1 MRFRI
6 SFYAL
11 FAFALIAA
19 RAHDA
24 NRLAYLDD
32 QNPFYPSRDF
42 PKLITPQ
49 WIGEPG
55 VDAAIILS
63 IDDMRDPKKYE
74 AYLRPII
81 NKLKELYGT
90 ASMSIMACNV
100 DPNDPQLQ
108 TWLAEGLSIEVHTV
122 AHPCPLLGRGQFD
135 EARATF
141 ESCISL
147 MSNIPGNKPVA
158 FRMPCCDS
166 INSTSPRF
174 FYEIFAK
181 PTPGAPH
188 LAIDSSVFN
197 ITTANDPAL
206 PRAWVIREDGR
217 ERFRSY
223 LPFPS
228 FKTTIED
235 YPYPY
240 IIGNGIWEFPCAVPS
255 DWEAQNINKPNNPQ
269 SLTDMKVSLDAAV
282 AKKGVYTLVFHPHGW
297 IESKQIVELVEHA
310 AKTYGNRAKFLSF
323 AEAYRRL
330 RTNAVGVT
338 PRDDARSPI
347 SVHLLDINND
357 GYMDTVSKRLMES
370 ESWNYVDINV
380 DGEAELIQIFYRPEG
395 RNASAGPTP
404 ITVHR
409 VWDSGENRWR
419 VIQAPIYNE
428 VRYGIDADG
437 MMFAAHLSRE
447 HDNVAWRFEHG
458 SWTLA
463 STLTKGLRVD
473 QMRIPDESSDH
484 FTIRFRDIDGN
495 GAPEL
500 IYRDESRGAVFTRT
514 SVKRRWK
521 RLPFKLPGEDFTTES
536 NDEDDGLRLIDVDGD
551 HDLDVLLSNQDSY
564 AVYLFDSMKTGWSTT
579 AISGKRDGSDPATA
593 VPPIAINGE
602 NNGAWFHSRSLW
614 VQNEHTDKLP
624 DLVDRRA
631 FNDLTASVEPK
642 PKSPEAGLASIS
654 VRPGL
659 RVELVA
665 AEPLV
670 VDPVSIAWGPD
681 GKLWVVEM
689 RDYPLGMDGEGK
701 PGSRVK
707 FLEDLDSDGKYDKA
721 TVFLDKLNFATGVM
735 PWRDGV
741 LVTAAPQIIF
751 AKDTNADGNADTQE
765 VLYEGF
771 VQGNQQHRIN
781 GLRWGLDNWFHCA
794 NGDSG
799 GKIISNKTGEAMDIS
814 GRDLR
819 IQPDTGAMDAE
830 SGMTQFGIA
839 FDDWGSRFG
848 CANWLP
854 VWHYALDDRYMRRN
868 PHFSPG
874 NPREYVVE
882 QAALYPT
889 SKTLTRFNDFEHV
902 NRSTSTCGIEIYR
915 DSVLGPEFYG
925 NAFVCEPVHDLVLR
939 TVLEPNGA
947 TFSGHRAP
955 GEEQSEFLS
964 SHDNWFRPV
973 QVRTGPDGALYVVDM
988 YRQVIEH
995 PEYISKETQAKLNLR
1010 AGDDKG
1016 RIYRV
1021 VPVRGRLHA
1030 VENLTKLST
1039 QELVNYLN
1047 TPNCTLR
1054 DMVHQILIERGDSA
1068 AIPYLRNLIQKRP
1081 GLGDTTDLEQDFYPA
1096 SMDHSDVEQ
1105 IHNPPAKF
1113 ASPQACLHALYLL
1126 EGLHAI
1132 TSDDILTSLS
1142 DRVAGVRRNA
1152 VRIAALYLNEM
1163 PDVAAAVEKLKD
1175 DPDAFLR
1182 MEVVCALGEWRDP
1195 RSATALAQRIEKDN
1209 SDSYLGM
1216 ALLSSINASNVRAL
1230 TPSLLNWAATDDAAA
1245 EPREQVLST
1254 AVGVAIAANDA
1265 ETLAVMATDIAGRD
1279 QQTYD
1284 PKKFSSLATFLDAL
1298 KSKDATLD
1306 ALGIGTVADSARA
1319 QIAAMLGAAR
1329 NTVVDSAAEESVR
1342 AAATHTLCKEATQRE
1357 ADIALLGGLLSAD
1370 TPDNLRA
1377 ASLGTLLDTDSDAVP
1392 AIVLAAWPN
1401 ISADARPSVLDA
1413 MQRRE
1418 TWLAAL
1424 MTALEAGTPSFRE
1437 LDAAHRQDLLT
1448 SKNDDIR
1455 ARAEK
1460 LMAGAANPDRQAVI
1474 EQYKEAATIPG
1485 QFLRGRGIF
1494 RERCASCHQ
1503 LGTAGHAVGPDLTAL
1518 TDRSPEAVL
1527 VSILDPNRA
1536 VETKFFNYVVE
1547 TKDLSSYSGILA
1559 EESGNSVKIRGAN
1572 GIENT
1577 ILRSDIDAMTSES
1590 RSPMPDGLEDG
1601 LTPEDVA
1608 NLIAYI
1614 LDTRPKE

>member
-1 MRFRI
+1 MYRSI
-6 SFYAL
+6 MLLLILSSV
-11 FAFALIAA
+11 FAAH
-19 RAHDA
+19 AHDA

-55 VDAAIILS
+55 VEAAIILS

-90 ASMSIMACNV
+90 ASMSIMACSV

-108 TWLAEGLSIEVHTV
+108 TWLAEGLSIETHTV

-135 EARATF
+135 EAHATY

-147 MSNIPGNKPVA
+147 MANIPGNKPVA

-174 FYEIFAK
+174 LYEIISK
-181 PTPGAPH
+181 PLGLGPH

-197 ITTANDPAL
+197 ITTGNDPAL
-206 PRAWVIREDGR
+206 PREWVIREDGS

-240 IIGNGIWEFPCAVPS
+240 IIANGIWEFPCAVPS

-269 SLTDMKVSLDAAV
+269 SLADMKIALDAVV

-297 IESKQIVELVEHA
+297 IENGQVVELIEHA
-310 AKTYGNRAKFLSF
+310 AESYGNRIKFLSF
-323 AEAYRRL
+323 LDGHTRL
-330 RTNAVGVT
+330 NTNVLGIATEDVDRFSIS
-338 PRDDARSPI
+338 PR
-347 SVHLLDINND
+347 LLDINND
-357 GYMDTVSKRLMES
+357 GYMDVLCDGLLKANKEVLTS
-370 ESWNYVDINV
+370 VDV
-380 DGEAELIQIFYRPEG
+380 DGDGVLEQI
-395 RNASAGPTP
+395 
-404 ITVHR
+404 
-409 VWDSGENRWR
+409 
-419 VIQAPIYNE
+419 PIYTKPDGTSYFKKCRIWQGQE
-428 VRYGIDADG
+428 KQWSDVDFPGALFLTRFGIDVDG
-437 MMFAAHLSRE
+437 VTIAVQGAGY
-447 HDNVAWRFEHG
+447 DNEDTAWRFENN
-458 SWTLA
+458 SWRFAPYL
-463 STLTKGLRVD
+463 SRGLKANGKRVITFEGNFSD
-473 QMRIPDESSDH
+473 IRI
-484 FTIRFRDIDGN
+484 RDIDGD
-495 GAPEL
+495 GSPEL
-500 IYRDESRGAVFTRT
+500 LVLDDDIHAVFMRNNLT
-514 SVKRRWK
+514 KGWK
-521 RLPFKLPGEDFTTES
+521 KLPFAPPSGANFVTGENGD
-536 NDEDDGLRLIDVDGD
+536 NGLRMADVDSDG
-551 HDLDVLLSNQDSY
+551 DLDILIANEDVY
-564 AVYLFDSMKTGWSTT
+564 ALYLFDSMKTGWSTT
-579 AISGKRDGSDPATA
+579 AISGKRDGADPAAAIPAIA
-593 VPPIAINGE
+593 VNGE

-631 FNDLTASVEPK
+631 FNDLTASVDPK

-654 VRPGL
+654 VRQGL

-681 GKLWVVEM
+681 GKLWVIEM
-689 RDYPLGMDGEGK
+689 RDYPLGMDGKGK

-707 FLEDLDSDGKYDKA
+707 FLEDLDNDGRYDKA

-751 AKDTNADGNADTQE
+751 AKDTNGDGKADTQE

-771 VQGNQQHRIN
+771 IQGNQQHRIN
-781 GLRWGLDNWFHCA
+781 GLRWGLDNWIHCA

-799 GKIISNKTGEAMDIS
+799 GAIRSSKTGETMDIS

-830 SGMTQFGIA
+830 SGMSQFGIA

-854 VWHYALDDRYMRRN
+854 LWHYALDDRYMRRN

-874 NPREYVVE
+874 NPREYVVK
-882 QAALYPT
+882 QAALFPT

-915 DSVLGPEFYG
+915 DNVLGPEFYG

-939 TVLEPNGA
+939 TVLDPNGA

-995 PEYISKETQAKLNLR
+995 PEYISKETQATLDLR

-1021 VPVRGRLHA
+1021 VPVHG
-1030 VENLTKLST
+1030 KLREVPKLNGLSPV
-1039 QELVNYLN
+1039 ELVAHFES
-1047 TPNCTLR
+1047 PNGALR
-1054 DMVHQILIERGDSA
+1054 DMAHQLLIERADNTAIDPLRKLLHTSA
-1068 AIPYLRNLIQKRP
+1068 SAQCRVQALNALD
-1081 GLGDTTDLEQDFYPA
+1081 GLNALTDDDLVAALAHEAPA
-1096 SMDHSDVEQ
+1096 
-1105 IHNPPAKF
+1105 
-1113 ASPQACLHALYLL
+1113 L
-1126 EGLHAI
+1126 
-1132 TSDDILTSLS
+1132 
-1142 DRVAGVRRNA
+1142 RRNA
-1152 VRIAALYLNEM
+1152 IRLAA
-1163 PDVAAAVEKLKD
+1163 PRLKKWPHLGD
-1175 DPDAFLR
+1175 GMLHSMGHSDALAR
-1182 MEVVCALGEWRDP
+1182 MELICALGEWNDARA
-1195 RSATALAQRIEKDN
+1195 ATALAQRID
-1209 SDSYLGM
+1209 SDKTDPYLGM
-1216 ALLSSINASNVRAL
+1216 ALLSSLNASNVRTL
-1230 TPSLLNWAATDDAAA
+1230 TAPLLTWAASDDAAS

-1265 ETLAVMATDIAGRD
+1265 DTLAVMAADIAKHEQHG
-1279 QQTYD
+1279 YI
-1284 PKKFSSLATFLDAL
+1284 PAHFLLLAKYLDAL
-1298 KSKDATLD
+1298 QSREATLD
-1306 ALGIGTVADSARA
+1306 ALGTGANADGARM
-1319 QIAAMLGAAR
+1319 QIATMLGAAR
-1329 NTVVDSAAEESVR
+1329 TTVADSSADESLRSAAAR
-1342 AAATHTLCKEATQRE
+1342 TLAKEATQCE
-1357 ADIALLGGLLSAD
+1357 TDIALLGTILASA
-1370 TPDNLRA
+1370 TPETLRA
-1377 ASLGTLLDTDSDAVP
+1377 AALETLLDTDNDAVP

-1401 ISADARPSVLDA
+1401 IANESRPSVLDA

-1418 TWLAAL
+1418 SWLAAL
-1424 MTALEAGTPSFRE
+1424 MTALEAGTPNFRE

-1474 EQYKEAATIPG
+1474 EQYKEATTIPG

-1503 LGTAGHAVGPDLTAL
+1503 LGTMGHAVGPDLTAL

-1536 VETKFFNYVVE
+1536 VETKFFNYTVE
-1547 TKDLSSYSGILA
+1547 TRDLATYSGILA

-1572 GIENT
+1572 GIEDT
-1577 ILRSDIDAMTSES
+1577 ILRADIESMTTAS

-1601 LTPEDVA
+1601 LTPEDLA
-1608 NLIAYI
+1608 NLMAYI
-1614 LDTRPKE
+1614 LDTRPKD